1 MAIYKLFPSKDASIY
16 SRYPN
21 KNTGLDEILDVS
33 IEDAQDSGNTQTSRF
48 LIQFSTSEINDVLT
62 NKVGNSLWSASLMA
76 YLAYGDG
83 LNIDTTLEFYPIS
96 QSWEMG
102 TGTYSYSPE
111 YTNGVSWTYR
121 GASNTTAWATS
132 SFTPFVTASYS
143 SSKGGGTWHYKSP
156 NTPVI
161 YVVDGVWDPTYYSSS
176 IYFNPI
182 PNIPI
187 ITSSQTFTYFDN
199 FDINVDVTN
208 IVKAWTSSL
217 IENNGIIVKQKDE
230 FIDSSEY
237 NNTLRYFS
245 RDTHTIYP
253 PSLDIK
259 WRDYTWNTGSSTF
272 TILNTLPAFIDVAEN
287 LGIFYPGS
295 VNKFRVNARPE
306 YPDRIYQTA
315 SYYTTNYYLPTSS
328 YYAIKDLDTN
338 EFVIN
343 FDEQFTQ
350 LSADNQ
356 SSYFTLY
363 MNGLQPE
370 RYYTILIKTVI
381 NGSTLIFNNNYSFKV
396 ING

>member
-1 MAIYKLFPSKDASIY
+1 MAIYKLFPTKDATIY

-33 IEDAQDSGNTQTSRF
+33 IEDAQDSGNTQSNRF
-48 LIQFSTSEINDVLT
+48 LVQFSQTEITDILT
-62 NKVGNSLWSASLMA
+62 NKVSSSLWSASFNA

-102 TGTYSYSPE
+102 TGKYSYSPE
-111 YTNGVSWTYR
+111 YTNGVSWVYR
-121 GASNTTAWATS
+121 GAANTTAWATS
-132 SFTPFVTASYS
+132 SFSSLVTASYS
-143 SSKGGGTWHYKSP
+143 SSKGGGTWYTGSS
-156 NTPVI
+156 NTGIVPDV
-161 YVVDGVWDPTYYSSS
+161 TA
-176 IYFNPI
+176 
-182 PNIPI
+182 
-187 ITSSQTFTYFDN
+187 SQTFTYFDD

-217 IENNGIIVKQKDE
+217 IANNGIIVKQATE
-230 FIDSSEY
+230 FIDSLEY

-338 EFVIN
+338 EFIIN

>member
-1 MAIYKLFPSKDASIY
+1 MAIYKLFPTKDATIY

-33 IEDAQDSGNTQTSRF
+33 IEDAQNSGNTQANRF
-48 LIQFSTSEINDVLT
+48 LIQFSQTEISDILT
-62 NKVGNSLWSASLMA
+62 NKVGNSIWSASLMA

-102 TGTYSYSPE
+102 TGKYAYDPE

-121 GASNTTAWATS
+121 GASNATAWAIA
-132 SFTPFVTASYS
+132 SFEPYVTASYS
-143 SSKGGGTWHYKSP
+143 SSVGGGTWYTGSSDVGIVP
-156 NTPVI
+156 TVNT
-161 YVVDGVWDPTYYSSS
+161 SK
-176 IYFNPI
+176 
-182 PNIPI
+182 
-187 ITSSQTFTYFDN
+187 TFSYFDD

-208 IVKAWTSSL
+208 IIKAWTSSL
-217 IENNGIIVKQKDE
+217 IENNGIIVKQQTE
-230 FIDSSEY
+230 FVDSRDY

-245 RDTHTIYP
+245 RDTNTIYP

-259 WRDYTWNTGSSTF
+259 WRDYIWDTGSSSQ
-272 TILNTLPAFIDVAEN
+272 TILNILPAFVDINEN
-287 LGIFYPGS
+287 PGVFYPES

-306 YPDRIYQTA
+306 YPARTWQTS
-315 SYYTTNYYLPTSS
+315 SYYTVNYYLPTSS
-328 YYAIKDLDTN
+328 FYAIKDLDTN

-370 RYYTILIKTVI
+370 RYYTILIKTI
-381 NGSTLIFNNNYSFKV
+381 IDGNTLIFDNNYSFKIV
-396 ING
+396 NG

>member
-1 MAIYKLFPSKDASIY
+1 MAIYKLFPTKDATIY

-33 IEDAQDSGNTQTSRF
+33 IEDATTSGKTQANRF
-48 LIQFSTSEINDVLT
+48 LIQFSTTEINDILT
-62 NKVGNSLWSASLMA
+62 NKVGNLSWSASFLA

-102 TGTYSYSPE
+102 TGKYSYSPE
-111 YTNGVSWTYR
+111 YTNGVSWIYR
-121 GASNTTAWATS
+121 GTSNTTAWATS
-132 SFTPFVTASYS
+132 SFEPFVTASYIS
-143 SSKGGGTWHYKSP
+143 SSEGGGTWYTGSS
-156 NTPVI
+156 NVSI
-161 YVVDGVWDPTYYSSS
+161 VPTV
-176 IYFNPI
+176 
-182 PNIPI
+182 
-187 ITSSQTFTYFDN
+187 TTSQTFSYFDD

-217 IENNGIIVKQKDE
+217 IKNNGIIVKQQTE
-230 FIDSSEY
+230 FIDSLEY

-259 WRDYTWNTGSSTF
+259 WRDYNFNTGSSGF
-272 TILNTLPAFIDVAEN
+272 TILNTLPVFVDINEN
-287 LGIFYPGS
+287 PGVFYPES
-295 VNKFRVNARPE
+295 VNRFRVNARPE
-306 YPDRIYQTA
+306 YPARTYQTA
-315 SYYTTNYYLPTSS
+315 SYYTHNYYLPISS

-338 EFVIN
+338 EYVIN

-350 LSADNQ
+350 LSADDQ
-356 SSYFTLY
+356 SSYFDLY

-370 RYYTILIKTVI
+370 RYYTILIKTTI
-381 NGSTLIFNNNYSFKV
+381 NGSTLVFDNNYSFKV

>member
-1 MAIYKLFPSKDASIY
+1 MAIYKLFPTKDATIY

-33 IEDAQDSGNTQTSRF
+33 IEDAQDSGNTQSNRF
-48 LIQFSTSEINDVLT
+48 LVQFSQTEITDILT
-62 NKVGNSLWSASLMA
+62 NKVSSSLWSASFNA

-102 TGTYSYSPE
+102 TGKYSYSPE
-111 YTNGVSWTYR
+111 YTNGVSWVYR
-121 GASNTTAWATS
+121 GAANTTAWATS
-132 SFTPFVTASYS
+132 SFSSLVTASYS
-143 SSKGGGTWHYKSP
+143 SSKGGGTWYTGSSNTGIVP
-156 NTPVI
+156 NVTA
-161 YVVDGVWDPTYYSSS
+161 
-176 IYFNPI
+176 
-182 PNIPI
+182 
-187 ITSSQTFTYFDN
+187 SQTFTYFDD

-217 IENNGIIVKQKDE
+217 IANNGIIVKQATE
-230 FIDSSEY
+230 FIDSLEY

-272 TILNTLPAFIDVAEN
+272 TILNTLPAFIDIAEN
-287 LGIFYPGS
+287 LGIFYPDS

>member
-33 IEDAQDSGNTQTSRF
+33 IEDAQDSGNTQASRF
-48 LIQFSTSEINDVLT
+48 LIQFSQTEITDVLT
-62 NKVGNSLWSASLMA
+62 NKVSSSLWSASLMA

-102 TGTYSYSPE
+102 TGKFSYSPE
-111 YTNGVSWTYR
+111 YTNGVSWKYR
-121 GASNTTAWATS
+121 GASTTSEWATS
-132 SFTPFVTASYS
+132 SFSPFVTASYNVT
-143 SSKGGGTWHYKSP
+143 KGGGTWYTASSNP
-156 NTPVI
+156 SIV
-161 YVVDGVWDPTYYSSS
+161 PTV
-176 IYFNPI
+176 
-182 PNIPI
+182 
-187 ITSSQTFTYFDN
+187 TASQTFNYFDD
-199 FDINVDVTN
+199 FDINIDVTN

-217 IENNGIIVKQKDE
+217 IENNGIIVKQNVE
-230 FIDSSEY
+230 FVDSLNY

-259 WRDYTWNTGSSTF
+259 WRDYVWDTGSSTQ
-272 TILNTLPAFIDVAEN
+272 TILNALPVFIDIAEN
-287 LGIFYPGS
+287 PGIFYPES
-295 VNKFRVNARPE
+295 INRFRVNARPE
-306 YPDRIYQTA
+306 YPDRVYQT
-315 SYYTTNYYLPTSS
+315 SSLYTTNYYLPTSS

-350 LSADNQ
+350 LSADNN
-356 SSYFTLY
+356 SSYFDLY
-363 MNGLQPE
+363 MSGLQPE
-370 RYYTILIKTVI
+370 RYYTILIKTSI
-381 NGSTLIFNNNYSFKV
+381 DNSILIFDNNYNFKV

>member
-1 MAIYKLFPSKDASIY
+1 MAIYKLFPTKDATIY

-33 IEDAQDSGNTQTSRF
+33 IEDAQDSGNTQSNRF
-48 LIQFSTSEINDVLT
+48 LVQFSQTEITDILT
-62 NKVGNSLWSASLMA
+62 NKVSSSLWSASFNA

-102 TGTYSYSPE
+102 TGKYSYSPE
-111 YTNGVSWTYR
+111 YTNGVSWVYR
-121 GASNTTAWATS
+121 GAANTTAWATS
-132 SFTPFVTASYS
+132 SFSSLVTASYS
-143 SSKGGGTWHYKSP
+143 SSKGGGTWYTGSS
-156 NTPVI
+156 NTGIVPDV
-161 YVVDGVWDPTYYSSS
+161 TA
-176 IYFNPI
+176 
-182 PNIPI
+182 
-187 ITSSQTFTYFDN
+187 SQTFTYFDD

-217 IENNGIIVKQKDE
+217 IANNGIIVKQATE
-230 FIDSSEY
+230 FIDSLEY

>member
-1 MAIYKLFPSKDASIY
+1 MAIYKLFPTKDTTIY

-33 IEDAQDSGNTQTSRF
+33 IEDAQDSGNTQVNRF
-48 LIQFSTSEINDVLT
+48 LIQFSQTEISDILT
-62 NKVGNSLWSASLMA
+62 NRVGNFDWSASFLA

-102 TGTYSYSPE
+102 TGKYAYSPE
-111 YTNGVSWTYR
+111 YTNGASWKYR
-121 GASNTTAWATS
+121 GANITSEWATS
-132 SFTPFVTASYS
+132 SFSPFVTASYS
-143 SSKGGGTWHYKSP
+143 SSNGGGTWYTGSLDT
-156 NTPVI
+156 NIV
-161 YVVDGVWDPTYYSSS
+161 PTV
-176 IYFNPI
+176 
-182 PNIPI
+182 
-187 ITSSQTFTYFDN
+187 TASQTFSYFDD

-217 IENNGIIVKQKDE
+217 IENNGIIVKQSVE
-230 FIDSSEY
+230 FIDSLEY

-259 WRDYTWNTGSSTF
+259 WRDYTWNTGSSTQ
-272 TILNTLPAFIDVAEN
+272 TILNILPVFVDINEN
-287 LGIFYPGS
+287 PGIFYPES
-295 VNKFRVNARPE
+295 INRFRINARPE

-315 SYYTTNYYLPTSS
+315 SLYTTNYYLPTAS

-350 LSADNQ
+350 LSADDQ
-356 SSYFTLY
+356 SSYFDLY

-370 RYYTILIKTVI
+370 RYYTILIKTTI
-381 NGSTLIFNNNYSFKV
+381 NNSTLIFNNNYSFKV

>member
-1 MAIYKLFPSKDASIY
+1 MAIYKLFPTKDTSIY
-16 SRYPN
+16 SRYSN

-33 IEDAQDSGNTQTSRF
+33 VEDATDSGLPQASRF
-48 LIQFSTSEINDVLT
+48 LIQFSTSEINDILT
-62 NKVGNSLWSASLMA
+62 NKVSSSLWSASLSA

-83 LNIDTTLEFYPIS
+83 LNTDTTLEFYPIS

-102 TGTYSYSPE
+102 TGKYSYSPE

-132 SFTPFVTASYS
+132 SFSPFVTASYNS
-143 SSKGGGTWHYKSP
+143 NVSASKGGGTWYTGSL
-156 NTPVI
+156 NMN
-161 YVVDGVWDPTYYSSS
+161 VVPTV
-176 IYFNPI
+176 
-182 PNIPI
+182 
-187 ITSSQTFTYFDN
+187 TASQTFSYFDD

-208 IVKAWTSSL
+208 IIKAWTSSL

-230 FIDSSEY
+230 FINSSSY
-237 NNTLRYFS
+237 DITLRYFS

-253 PSLDIK
+253 PSLNIK
-259 WRDYTWNTGSSTF
+259 WRDYTWNTGSSTQ
-272 TILNTLPAFIDVAEN
+272 TILNITPSFIDIAEN
-287 LGIFYPGS
+287 PGIFYPES
-295 VNKFRVNARPE
+295 INRFRVNARPE
-306 YPDRIYQTA
+306 YPARTWQTA

-350 LSADNQ
+350 LSADDN
-356 SSYFTLY
+356 SSYFDLY

-370 RYYTILIKTVI
+370 RYYTILIKTTI
-381 NGSTLIFNNNYSFKV
+381 DGSTLIFDNNYSFKI

>member
-1 MAIYKLFPSKDASIY
+1 MAIYKLFPTKDATIY

-33 IEDAQDSGNTQTSRF
+33 IEDAQNSGNTQASRF
-48 LIQFSTSEINDVLT
+48 LVQFSQTEILDILT
-62 NKVGNSLWSASLMA
+62 NKVGNLSWSASFNA

-102 TGTYSYSPE
+102 TGKFVYSPE
-111 YTNGVSWTYR
+111 YTNGVSWIYR
-121 GASNTTAWATS
+121 GAANTTAWATS
-132 SFTPFVTASYS
+132 SFSPLVTASYS
-143 SSKGGGTWHYKSP
+143 SSIGGGTWYTGSS
-156 NTPVI
+156 NTNI
-161 YVVDGVWDPTYYSSS
+161 IPTV
-176 IYFNPI
+176 
-182 PNIPI
+182 
-187 ITSSQTFTYFDN
+187 TTSQTFSYFDD
-199 FDINVDVTN
+199 FDINVNVTN

-217 IENNGIIVKQKDE
+217 IENNGIIVKQATE
-230 FIDSSEY
+230 FVDSREY

-259 WRDYTWNTGSSTF
+259 WRDYTWNTGSSTQ
-272 TILNTLPAFIDVAEN
+272 TILNTLPVFVDINEN
-287 LGIFYPGS
+287 PGIFYPES
-295 VNKFRVNARPE
+295 VNRFRVNARPE
-306 YPDRIYQTA
+306 YPTRIYQTA
-315 SYYTTNYYLPTSS
+315 SLYTVNYYLPTSS

-343 FDEQFTQ
+343 FDDQFTQ
-350 LSADNQ
+350 LSADNN
-356 SSYFTLY
+356 SSYFDLY

-370 RYYTILIKTVI
+370 RYYSILIKTTI
-381 NGSTLIFNNNYSFKV
+381 DGSTLIFDNNYSFKV